1 MLTKKLWK
9 RGISLLGAAAMTA
22 SMLTGISFAEG
33 ETYTQPTLN
42 PHSKSV
48 LEVDGYQFIDLN
60 GNGELDVYEDWR
72 QDAETRAADLVSQ
85 MTVREKIAQMQ
96 HPTYLPRADGKIAP
110 YLKEYCSEYGIGMLL
125 IRELNSVE
133 AAATTMNTIQ
143 EYAESSRLG
152 VPVLVS
158 MDSVHG
164 LSYVSG
170 ATVTPHN
177 LALAATRDE
186 ALVTKLA
193 EIARDEH
200 LAVGVRMTLS
210 PEADIASEPRWGRVM
225 ETFGEDPDLVTQMV
239 TAQVVAFQ
247 NGKDGLNTGSI
258 VACMKHF
265 PGAGPQMEG
274 KDTSPIISSEETLQI
289 HLKPYYAALEVN
301 VASIMPYYSVPLALD
316 MENSAIG
323 SKATLQDLLR
333 DEMGFTG
340 IIQTDWG
347 MIWAIQEALGT
358 MTGEEVSDEEAILI
372 GVTQSRVDGIGG
384 ESIRLID
391 LMEEYTQE
399 GKIDEAILTAAATR
413 IVKVKFEM
421 GMFENPYC
429 DVDYAV
435 SFVGNEENQ
444 KVNLQAAREAMTLLK
459 NDGAL
464 PLNPDAKQTIL
475 VCGPRA
481 FDTDS
486 LVGGWS
492 SAQDGLT
499 IADAVAAYAGEN
511 TTVLTEKEDVE
522 VIKELAQQADVIIV
536 SIGEPSYQHDPVW
549 GYDTLE
555 IVQSQQEILEAAVAS
570 GKTVI
575 TVVTGG
581 RPYILTWCDE
591 NTNAILEAYYPGAK
605 GGIAIAETL
614 FGMNNP
620 TGKTPMQFPRNM
632 ESVNAQAGLSRH
644 RQSDCN
650 QQTVPCDGGL
660 SGKRPG
666 VRCELHQRCFP
677 GY

>member
-1 MLTKKLWK
+1 MSIKTALR
-9 RGISLLGAAAMTA
+9 RGISAVSAAAVA
-22 SMLTGISFAEG
+22 VSLLAGVSFAESDAAAY
-33 ETYTQPTLN
+33 EQPTLN
-42 PHSKSV
+42 PRSKSII
-48 LEVDGYQFIDLN
+48 EVDGYQFIDLN
-60 GNGELDVYEDWR
+60 SNGTLDVYEDWR
-72 QDAETRAADLVSQ
+72 EDAETRAADLVSQ

-96 HPTYLPRADGKIAP
+96 HPTYLPRSDGKIAP
-110 YLKEYCSEYGIGMLL
+110 YLEEYCTDYGIGMLL

-133 AAATTMNTIQ
+133 AAATTMNSIQ
-143 EYAESSRLG
+143 EYAENSRLG

-186 ALVTKLA
+186 ELVTKLA

-200 LAVGVRMTLS
+200 IAVGVRMTLS

-225 ETFGEDPDLVTQMV
+225 ETFGEDPDLVTQMTV
-239 TAQVVAFQ
+239 AQVVAFQ
-247 NGKDGLNTGSI
+247 NGSDGLNTGSI

-301 VASIMPYYSVPLALD
+301 VAAIMPYYSVPLALD
-316 MENSAIG
+316 TENSAIG

-333 DEMGFTG
+333 DEMGFEG

-372 GVTQSRVDGIGG
+372 GVTESRVDGIGG

-391 LMEEYTQE
+391 LMEEYTND
-399 GKIDEAILTAAATR
+399 GKIDEEILTAAATR

-421 GMFENPYC
+421 GMFENPYV

-435 SFVGNEENQ
+435 SFVGNEESQ
-444 KVNLQAAREAMTLLK
+444 AVNLQAAEEAMTLLK

-464 PLNPDAKQTIL
+464 PLDADAEQTIL

-481 FDTDS
+481 FDMDS

-492 SAQDGLT
+492 SAQEGMT

-511 TTVLTEKEDVE
+511 TTVLTEKENVE
-522 VIKELAQQADVIIV
+522 VIKELAEQADVIIV

-555 IVQSQQEILEAAVAS
+555 IVSSQQEILEAAVAS

-581 RPYILTWCDE
+581 RPYVLTWCDE
-591 NTNAILEAYYPGAK
+591 NTNAILEAYYPGSQ

-614 FGMNNP
+614 FGINNP
-620 TGKTPMQFPRNM
+620 TGKTPMQFPRDM
-632 ESVNAQAGLSRH
+632 ESVNNQEGDVSFDLENPLYDYGWGLSY
-644 RQSDCN
+644 D
-650 QQTVPCDGGL
+650 
-660 SGKRPG
+660 
-666 VRCELHQRCFP
+666 E
-677 GY
+677 

>member
-1 MLTKKLWK
+1 MLTKNIWK

-72 QDAETRAADLVSQ
+72 QDAETRATDLVSQ

-110 YLKEYCSEYGIGMLL
+110 YLKNYCSEYGIGMLL

-143 EYAESSRLG
+143 EYAEASRLG

-247 NGKDGLNTGSI
+247 NGRDGLNTGSI

-333 DEMGFTG
+333 DKMGFTG

-511 TTVLTEKEDVE
+511 TTVLTEKEDVG

-632 ESVNAQAGLSRH
+632 ESVNAQEGDVSFDLENPLYDYGFGLSY
-644 RQSDCN
+644 
-650 QQTVPCDGGL
+650 
-660 SGKRPG
+660 
-666 VRCELHQRCFP
+666 E
-677 GY
+677 

>member
-143 EYAESSRLG
+143 EYAEASRLG

-511 TTVLTEKEDVE
+511 TTVLTEKEDVG

-614 FGMNNP
+614 YGMNNP

-632 ESVNAQAGLSRH
+632 ESVNAQEGDVSFDLENPLYDYGFGLSY
-644 RQSDCN
+644 
-650 QQTVPCDGGL
+650 
-660 SGKRPG
+660 
-666 VRCELHQRCFP
+666 E
-677 GY
+677 

>member
-1 MLTKKLWK
+1 MLTKNIWK

-72 QDAETRAADLVSQ
+72 QDAETRAVDLVSQ

-110 YLKEYCSEYGIGMLL
+110 YLKDYCSEYGIGMLL

-247 NGKDGLNTGSI
+247 NGRDGLNTGSI

-511 TTVLTEKEDVE
+511 TTVLTEKEDVG

-632 ESVNAQAGLSRH
+632 ESVNAQKGDVSFDLENPLYDYGFGLSY
-644 RQSDCN
+644 
-650 QQTVPCDGGL
+650 
-660 SGKRPG
+660 
-666 VRCELHQRCFP
+666 E
-677 GY
+677 

>member
-1 MLTKKLWK
+1 MLIKNVIRRSAAAL
-9 RGISLLGAAAMTA
+9 SAAAMTA
-22 SMLTGISFAEG
+22 ALLSGAVFAEG
-33 ETYTQPTLN
+33 ETYEQPELN
-42 PHSKSV
+42 PHSKSII
-48 LEVDGYQFIDLN
+48 EVDGYQFIDLN
-60 GNGELDVYEDWR
+60 GNGTLDVYEDWR
-72 QDAETRAADLVSQ
+72 QDAETRAADLVGQ
-85 MTVREKIAQMQ
+85 MTAREKIAQMQ

-110 YLKEYCSEYGIGMLL
+110 YLQDYCTDYGIGMLL

-143 EYAESSRLG
+143 EYAEASRLG

-186 ALVTKLA
+186 ELVTKLA

-247 NGKDGLNTGSI
+247 NGRDGLNTGSI

-274 KDTSPIISSEETLQI
+274 KDTSPIISSEETLQT

-399 GKIDEAILTAAATR
+399 GKIDESILTAAATR

-464 PLNPDAKQTIL
+464 PLDPDAKQTIL

-481 FDTDS
+481 FDMDS

-492 SAQDGLT
+492 SAQEGMT

-555 IVQSQQEILEAAVAS
+555 IVSSQQEILEAAVAS

-591 NTNAILEAYYPGAK
+591 NTNAILEAYYPGAQ
-605 GGIAIAETL
+605 GGIAIGETL
-614 FGMNNP
+614 FGLNNP
-620 TGKTPMQFPRNM
+620 TGKTPMQFPRDM
-632 ESVNAQAGLSRH
+632 ESVNDQEGDVSFDLENPLYDYGWGLSYN
-644 RQSDCN
+644 D
-650 QQTVPCDGGL
+650 
-660 SGKRPG
+660 
-666 VRCELHQRCFP
+666 
-677 GY
+677 

>member
-1 MLTKKLWK
+1 MLTKNIWK

-33 ETYTQPTLN
+33 EAYTQPTLN

-247 NGKDGLNTGSI
+247 NGRDGLNAGSI

-522 VIKELAQQADVIIV
+522 VIKEMAQQADVIIV

-614 FGMNNP
+614 YGMNNP
-620 TGKTPMQFPRNM
+620 TGKTPMQFPRDM
-632 ESVNAQAGLSRH
+632 ESVNAQEGDVSFDLENPLYDYGFGLSY
-644 RQSDCN
+644 
-650 QQTVPCDGGL
+650 
-660 SGKRPG
+660 
-666 VRCELHQRCFP
+666 E
-677 GY
+677 

>member
-110 YLKEYCSEYGIGMLL
+110 YLKNYCSEYGIGMLL

-247 NGKDGLNTGSI
+247 NGRDGLNTGSI

-511 TTVLTEKEDVE
+511 TTVLTEKEDVG

-632 ESVNAQAGLSRH
+632 ESVNAQEGDVSFDLENPLYDYGFGLSY
-644 RQSDCN
+644 
-650 QQTVPCDGGL
+650 
-660 SGKRPG
+660 
-666 VRCELHQRCFP
+666 E
-677 GY
+677 

>member
-1 MLTKKLWK
+1 MLIKNMIR
-9 RGISLLGAAAMTA
+9 RGAAVLSAAAMTA
-22 SMLTGISFAEG
+22 ALLSGAVFAEG
-33 ETYTQPTLN
+33 ESYEQPELN
-42 PHSKSV
+42 PHSKSII
-48 LEVDGYQFIDLN
+48 EVDGYQFIDLN
-60 GNGELDVYEDWR
+60 GNGALDVYEDWR

-85 MTVREKIAQMQ
+85 MTAREKIAQMQ

-110 YLKEYCSEYGIGMLL
+110 YLQDYCTDYGIGMLL

-143 EYAESSRLG
+143 EYAEASRLG

-247 NGKDGLNTGSI
+247 NGRDGLNTGSI

-459 NDGAL
+459 HDGAL
-464 PLNPDAKQTIL
+464 PLDPDAKQTIL

-481 FDTDS
+481 FDMDS

-492 SAQDGLT
+492 SAQEGMT

-591 NTNAILEAYYPGAK
+591 NTSAILEAYYPGAQ
-605 GGIAIAETL
+605 GGIAIGETL
-614 FGMNNP
+614 FGLNNP
-620 TGKTPMQFPRNM
+620 TGKTPMQFPRDM
-632 ESVNAQAGLSRH
+632 ESVNDQEGDVSFDLENPLYDYGFGLSY
-644 RQSDCN
+644 
-650 QQTVPCDGGL
+650 
-660 SGKRPG
+660 
-666 VRCELHQRCFP
+666 E
-677 GY
+677 

>member
-1 MLTKKLWK
+1 MLTKNIWK
-9 RGISLLGAAAMTA
+9 RGISLLGAAAITA

-110 YLKEYCSEYGIGMLL
+110 YLKNYCSEYGIGMLL

-247 NGKDGLNTGSI
+247 NGRDGLNTGSI

-511 TTVLTEKEDVE
+511 TTVLTEKEDVG

-632 ESVNAQAGLSRH
+632 ESVNAQEGDVSFDLENPLYDYGFGLSY
-644 RQSDCN
+644 
-650 QQTVPCDGGL
+650 
-660 SGKRPG
+660 
-666 VRCELHQRCFP
+666 E
-677 GY
+677 

>member
-1 MLTKKLWK
+1 MLTKNIWK

-110 YLKEYCSEYGIGMLL
+110 YLKNYCSEYGIGMLL

-133 AAATTMNTIQ
+133 AAAITMNTIQ

-247 NGKDGLNTGSI
+247 NGRDGLNTGSI

-399 GKIDEAILTAAATR
+399 GKIDETILTAAATR

-492 SAQDGLT
+492 SAQDGMT

-511 TTVLTEKEDVE
+511 TTVLTEKEDVG

-614 FGMNNP
+614 YGMNNP
-620 TGKTPMQFPRNM
+620 TGKTPMQFPRDM
-632 ESVNAQAGLSRH
+632 ESVNAQEGDVSFDLENPLYDYGFGLSY
-644 RQSDCN
+644 
-650 QQTVPCDGGL
+650 
-660 SGKRPG
+660 
-666 VRCELHQRCFP
+666 E
-677 GY
+677 

>member
-1 MLTKKLWK
+1 MLTKNIWK

-110 YLKEYCSEYGIGMLL
+110 YLKDYCSEYGIGMLL

-200 LAVGVRMTLS
+200 LAAGVRMTLS

-225 ETFGEDPDLVTQMV
+225 ETFGEDPDLVTKMV

-247 NGKDGLNTGSI
+247 NGRDGLNTGSI

-511 TTVLTEKEDVE
+511 TTVLTEKEDVG
-522 VIKELAQQADVIIV
+522 VIKELAQQEDVIIV

-632 ESVNAQAGLSRH
+632 ESVNAQEGDVSFDLENPLYDYGFGLSY
-644 RQSDCN
+644 
-650 QQTVPCDGGL
+650 
-660 SGKRPG
+660 
-666 VRCELHQRCFP
+666 E
-677 GY
+677 

>member
-1 MLTKKLWK
+1 MLTKNIWK

-72 QDAETRAADLVSQ
+72 QDAETRANDLVSQ

-110 YLKEYCSEYGIGMLL
+110 YLKNYCSEYGIGMLL

-143 EYAESSRLG
+143 EYAEESRLG

-247 NGKDGLNTGSI
+247 NGRDGLNTGSI

-620 TGKTPMQFPRNM
+620 TGKTPMQFPRDM
-632 ESVNAQAGLSRH
+632 ESVNAQEGDVSFDLENPLYDYGFGLSY
-644 RQSDCN
+644 
-650 QQTVPCDGGL
+650 
-660 SGKRPG
+660 
-666 VRCELHQRCFP
+666 E
-677 GY
+677 

>member
-1 MLTKKLWK
+1 MLTKNIWK

-110 YLKEYCSEYGIGMLL
+110 YLKNYCSEYGIGMLL

-247 NGKDGLNTGSI
+247 NGRDGLNTGSI

-632 ESVNAQAGLSRH
+632 ESVNAQEGDVSFDLENPLYDYGFGLSY
-644 RQSDCN
+644 
-650 QQTVPCDGGL
+650 
-660 SGKRPG
+660 
-666 VRCELHQRCFP
+666 E
-677 GY
+677 

>member
-1 MLTKKLWK
+1 MLTKNIWK

-42 PHSKSV
+42 PHSKSI

-110 YLKEYCSEYGIGMLL
+110 YLKNYCSEYGIGMLL

-143 EYAESSRLG
+143 EYAEASRLG

-247 NGKDGLNTGSI
+247 NGRDGLNTGSI

-464 PLNPDAKQTIL
+464 PLNPDVKQTIL

-620 TGKTPMQFPRNM
+620 TGKTPMQFPRDM
-632 ESVNAQAGLSRH
+632 ESVNAQEGDVSFDLENPLYDYGFGLSY
-644 RQSDCN
+644 
-650 QQTVPCDGGL
+650 
-660 SGKRPG
+660 
-666 VRCELHQRCFP
+666 E
-677 GY
+677 

>member
-1 MLTKKLWK
+1 MTKNIWK

-110 YLKEYCSEYGIGMLL
+110 YLKNYCSEYGIGMLL

-247 NGKDGLNTGSI
+247 NGRDGLNTGSI

-511 TTVLTEKEDVE
+511 TTVLTEKEDVG

-632 ESVNAQAGLSRH
+632 ESVNAQEGDVSFDLENPLYDYGFGLSY
-644 RQSDCN
+644 
-650 QQTVPCDGGL
+650 
-660 SGKRPG
+660 
-666 VRCELHQRCFP
+666 E
-677 GY
+677 

>member
-1 MLTKKLWK
+1 MLINKTIR
-9 RGISLLGAAAMTA
+9 RGLSLLCAAAMA
-22 SMLTGISFAEG
+22 GSLLSAAAFAEG
-33 ETYTQPTLN
+33 ETYEQPVLD
-42 PHSKSV
+42 PHVKSI
-48 LEVDGYQFIDLN
+48 LEVEGFQFIDLN
-60 GNGELDVYEDWR
+60 DNGSLDVYEDWR
-72 QDAETRAADLVSQ
+72 EDAQTRADDLVSQ
-85 MTVREKIAQMQ
+85 MTAREKIAQMQ
-96 HPTYLPRADGKIAP
+96 HPTYLPRSDGKIAP
-110 YLKEYCSEYGIGMLL
+110 YLEEYCADYGIGMLL

-133 AAATTMNTIQ
+133 AAATTMNAIQ
-143 EYAESSRLG
+143 EYAENSRLG

-186 ALVTKLA
+186 ELVTKLA

-247 NGKDGLNTGSI
+247 NGADGLNTGSI

-289 HLKPYYAALEVN
+289 HLKPYYAALEAN

-333 DEMGFTG
+333 DEMGFEG

-391 LMEEYTQE
+391 LMEEYTAE
-399 GKIDEAILTAAATR
+399 GKIDEEILTAAATR

-429 DVDYAV
+429 DVEYAI
-435 SFVGNEENQ
+435 SFVGNEEHQ
-444 KVNLQAAREAMTLLK
+444 KVNLQAAEEAMTLLK
-459 NDGAL
+459 NDGIL
-464 PLNPDAKQTIL
+464 PLNPDANQTIL

-481 FDTDS
+481 FDMDS

-511 TTVLTEKEDVE
+511 TTVLTEKEDVA
-522 VIKELAQQADVIIV
+522 VIAELAEQADVIIV
-536 SIGEPSYQHDPVW
+536 SVGEPSYQHDPVW

-555 IVQSQQEILEAAVAS
+555 IVSSQQEILETAAAS

-591 NTNAILEAYYPGAK
+591 NTDAILEAYYPGAQ

-614 FGMNNP
+614 FGINNP
-620 TGKTPMQFPRNM
+620 TGKTPMQFPRDM
-632 ESVNAQAGLSRH
+632 ESVNSQEGDVSFDLENPLYDYGWGLSY
-644 RQSDCN
+644 D
-650 QQTVPCDGGL
+650 
-660 SGKRPG
+660 
-666 VRCELHQRCFP
+666 E
-677 GY
+677 

>member
-1 MLTKKLWK
+1 MLTKKIWK

-42 PHSKSV
+42 PHSKSII
-48 LEVDGYQFIDLN
+48 EVDGYQFIDLN

-72 QDAETRAADLVSQ
+72 QDAETRANDLVSQ

-110 YLKEYCSEYGIGMLL
+110 YLKNYCSEYGIGMLL

-143 EYAESSRLG
+143 EYAEESRLG

-200 LAVGVRMTLS
+200 IAVGVRMTLS

-435 SFVGNEENQ
+435 SFVGNEESQ
-444 KVNLQAAREAMTLLK
+444 KVNLQAAEEAMTLLK

-481 FDTDS
+481 FDMDS

-492 SAQDGLT
+492 SAQEGLT

-614 FGMNNP
+614 FGLNNP
-620 TGKTPMQFPRNM
+620 TGKTPMQFPRDM
-632 ESVNAQAGLSRH
+632 ESVNAQEGDVSFDLENPLYDYGFGLSY
-644 RQSDCN
+644 
-650 QQTVPCDGGL
+650 
-660 SGKRPG
+660 
-666 VRCELHQRCFP
+666 E
-677 GY
+677 

>member
-1 MLTKKLWK
+1 MLTKNIWK

-110 YLKEYCSEYGIGMLL
+110 YLKNYCSEYGIGMLL

-143 EYAESSRLG
+143 EYAEASRLG

-225 ETFGEDPDLVTQMV
+225 ETFGEDPDLVTRMV

-247 NGKDGLNTGSI
+247 NGRDGLNTGSI

-511 TTVLTEKEDVE
+511 TTVLTEKEDVG

-632 ESVNAQAGLSRH
+632 ESVNAQEGDVSFDLENPLYDYGFGLSY
-644 RQSDCN
+644 
-650 QQTVPCDGGL
+650 
-660 SGKRPG
+660 
-666 VRCELHQRCFP
+666 E
-677 GY
+677 

>member
-1 MLTKKLWK
+1 MLTKNIWK

-42 PHSKSV
+42 PHSKSI
-48 LEVDGYQFIDLN
+48 LEADGYQFIDLN

-72 QDAETRAADLVSQ
+72 QDAETRAADLVGQ

-110 YLKEYCSEYGIGMLL
+110 YLKNYCSEYGIGMLL

-143 EYAESSRLG
+143 EYAEESRLG

-247 NGKDGLNTGSI
+247 NGRDGLNTGSI

-620 TGKTPMQFPRNM
+620 TGKTPMQFPRDM
-632 ESVNAQAGLSRH
+632 ESVNAQEGDVSFDLENPLYDYGFGLSY
-644 RQSDCN
+644 
-650 QQTVPCDGGL
+650 
-660 SGKRPG
+660 
-666 VRCELHQRCFP
+666 E
-677 GY
+677 

>member
-1 MLTKKLWK
+1 MLTKNIWK

-72 QDAETRAADLVSQ
+72 QDAETRAADLVRQ

-110 YLKEYCSEYGIGMLL
+110 YLKNYCSEYGIGMLL

-143 EYAESSRLG
+143 EYAEDSRLG

-247 NGKDGLNTGSI
+247 NGRDGLNTGSI

-632 ESVNAQAGLSRH
+632 ESVNAQEGDVSFDLENPLYDYGFGLSY
-644 RQSDCN
+644 
-650 QQTVPCDGGL
+650 
-660 SGKRPG
+660 
-666 VRCELHQRCFP
+666 E
-677 GY
+677 

>member
-1 MLTKKLWK
+1 MLTKNIWK

-247 NGKDGLNTGSI
+247 NGRDGLNTGSI

-492 SAQDGLT
+492 SAQDGMT

-511 TTVLTEKEDVE
+511 TTVLTEKEDVG

-632 ESVNAQAGLSRH
+632 ESVNAQEGDVSFDLENPLYDYGFGLSY
-644 RQSDCN
+644 
-650 QQTVPCDGGL
+650 
-660 SGKRPG
+660 
-666 VRCELHQRCFP
+666 E
-677 GY
+677 